1 MEIIHRRLLVT
12 EHFDHFLSVQH
23 LLDKSVH
30 STQIHLLMDIV
41 SSGQSGEIRCHK
53 EHDDRRE
60 YRDDGQRRI

>member
-1 MEIIHRRLLVT
+1 MKISLCSFFVAEYFYNLLPVQ
-12 EHFDHFLSVQH
+12 HFLN
-23 LLDKSVH
+23 KSVH
-30 STQIHLLMDIV
+30 SAQIHLLMDIV